1 MEGQR
6 LPGAVNP
13 EHFPG
18 RLWQLVNS
26 PRCGSR
32 LFERELLGAGPGG
45 EGAAPGGR
53 SFKTRNFA
61 SFVRQLNLYG
71 FRKLGPGPL
80 QEPAGGDGGSSA
92 GPLLHFHSPHF
103 RRDRPELLVRL
114 KRLTSANKA
123 KLAAGLELP
132 SRPAQRCQRPPS
144 TLGEAARPG
153 LVTVGQAPQPHR
165 PGSFFPSSSRAASC
179 QSPTALQ
186 GTPCQQPP
194 VPSRPRQGSVGLLAG
209 HGASAALPGQ
219 GPPFPVL
226 HKCCTEV
233 TYTLQ
238 TVCSLVPLQRGAP
251 TGAALPQPGSC
262 ASPGQCLGA
271 PDPTRTLLCSPPAQG
286 GPLTVS
292 ASAAAAVSTDCGF
305 VQVSAAHREQGEA
318 EETPCVDRRDLGL
331 RQGGEKFGNG
341 CAFERESNVVCQCP
355 FQSAPGHER
364 VSAVLQSPEVQ
375 PPPAAECLPSDGAR
389 HPSGDD
395 DSLPV
400 LSYED
405 VFQFF
410 NEMSASH
417 RTDIVTPEPV
427 GGCDGELFENTSVK
441 CPSVTEEREWTSGT
455 EPVNKPA
462 TEPGS
467 PVQPQCRKRRH
478 SSQQDPQEAE
488 GGAWK
493 RGCFLEEDR
502 SCKIQETT
510 LLDGKSI
517 ILAIPERQ
525 NQHKVL
531 GPAPC
536 HQALLSTI
544 RLRSRVWTLAL
555 RELVS
560 RSLESG
566 VQ

>member
-26 PRCGSR
+26 PRCGSVRWDARGEGLLIDQR
-32 LFERELLGAGPGG
+32 LFERELLGAGPAG

-53 SFKTRNFA
+53 FFKTRNFA
-61 SFVRQLNLYG
+61 SFIRQLNLYG

-262 ASPGQCLGA
+262 ASPGQCLQN
-271 PDPTRTLLCSPPAQG
+271 PTRT
-286 GPLTVS
+286 
-292 ASAAAAVSTDCGF
+292 
-305 VQVSAAHREQGEA
+305 
-318 EETPCVDRRDLGL
+318 
-331 RQGGEKFGNG
+331 
-341 CAFERESNVVCQCP
+341 
-355 FQSAPGHER
+355 
-364 VSAVLQSPEVQ
+364 SPEVQ
-375 PPPAAECLPSDGAR
+375 PPPAAECLPSDGAH

-417 RTDIVTPEPV
+417 GTDIVTPEPV
-427 GGCDGELFENTSVK
+427 EGCDGEVFENTSVK

-455 EPVNKPA
+455 EPVYKPA

-502 SCKIQETT
+502 SV
-510 LLDGKSI
+510 
-517 ILAIPERQ
+517 R
-525 NQHKVL
+525 
-531 GPAPC
+531 
-536 HQALLSTI
+536 
-544 RLRSRVWTLAL
+544 RV
-555 RELVS
+555 
-560 RSLESG
+560 
-566 VQ
+566 

>member
-1 MEGQR
+1 MGPALARRPVERERPVRPLAGSAMEGQR

-26 PRCGSR
+26 PRCGSVRWDARGEGLLIDQR
-32 LFERELLGAGPGG
+32 LFERELLGAGPAG

-61 SFVRQLNLYG
+61 SFIRQLNLYG

-80 QEPAGGDGGSSA
+80 QEPAGGDGGGSA

-262 ASPGQCLGA
+262 ASPGQCLQN
-271 PDPTRTLLCSPPAQG
+271 PTRTAKVLHLLRKKMCLPTQKGFCNVMVLGIS
-286 GPLTVS
+286 S
-292 ASAAAAVSTDCGF
+292 ASVSQTACGSPEVHWMNEKNRVEF
-305 VQVSAAHREQGEA
+305 WNWPQLRDILS
-318 EETPCVDRRDLGL
+318 RR
-331 RQGGEKFGNG
+331 
-341 CAFERESNVVCQCP
+341 
-355 FQSAPGHER
+355 AP
-364 VSAVLQSPEVQ
+364 SPEVQ
-375 PPPAAECLPSDGAR
+375 PPPAAECLPSDGAH

-417 RTDIVTPEPV
+417 GTDIVTPEPV
-427 GGCDGELFENTSVK
+427 EGCDGEVFENTSVK

-455 EPVNKPA
+455 EPVYKPA

-478 SSQQDPQEAE
+478 SSQQDPQEPE

-502 SCKIQETT
+502 SV
-510 LLDGKSI
+510 
-517 ILAIPERQ
+517 R
-525 NQHKVL
+525 
-531 GPAPC
+531 
-536 HQALLSTI
+536 
-544 RLRSRVWTLAL
+544 RV
-555 RELVS
+555 
-560 RSLESG
+560 
-566 VQ
+566 

>member
-1 MEGQR
+1 MGPALARQPVERERPVRPLAGSAMEGQR

-26 PRCGSR
+26 PRCGSVRWDARGEGLLIDQR
-32 LFERELLGAGPGG
+32 LFERELLGAGPAG

-53 SFKTRNFA
+53 FFKTRNFA

-179 QSPTALQ
+179 QSPTAFQ
-186 GTPCQQPP
+186 GAPSQQPP

-238 TVCSLVPLQRGAP
+238 TVCSLLPLQRGAP

-262 ASPGQCLGA
+262 ASPGQCLRA
-271 PDPTRTLLCSPPAQG
+271 PDPTRTA
-286 GPLTVS
+286 
-292 ASAAAAVSTDCGF
+292 
-305 VQVSAAHREQGEA
+305 
-318 EETPCVDRRDLGL
+318 
-331 RQGGEKFGNG
+331 
-341 CAFERESNVVCQCP
+341 
-355 FQSAPGHER
+355 
-364 VSAVLQSPEVQ
+364 
-375 PPPAAECLPSDGAR
+375 
-389 HPSGDD
+389 
-395 DSLPV
+395 
-400 LSYED
+400 
-405 VFQFF
+405 
-410 NEMSASH
+410 
-417 RTDIVTPEPV
+417 
-427 GGCDGELFENTSVK
+427 
-441 CPSVTEEREWTSGT
+441 
-455 EPVNKPA
+455 
-462 TEPGS
+462 
-467 PVQPQCRKRRH
+467 
-478 SSQQDPQEAE
+478 
-488 GGAWK
+488 
-493 RGCFLEEDR
+493 
-502 SCKIQETT
+502 
-510 LLDGKSI
+510 
-517 ILAIPERQ
+517 
-525 NQHKVL
+525 KVL
-531 GPAPC
+531 
-536 HQALLSTI
+536 HLL
-544 RLRSRVWTLAL
+544 RMK
-555 RELVS
+555 
-560 RSLESG
+560 
-566 VQ
+566 

>member
-292 ASAAAAVSTDCGF
+292 ASAAAAASTDCGF
-305 VQVSAAHREQGEA
+305 V
-318 EETPCVDRRDLGL
+318 
-331 RQGGEKFGNG
+331 
-341 CAFERESNVVCQCP
+341 
-355 FQSAPGHER
+355 
-364 VSAVLQSPEVQ
+364 QSPEVQ
-375 PPPAAECLPSDGAR
+375 PPPAAECLPSDGAQ
-389 HPSGDD
+389 HPSDD
-395 DSLPV
+395 GEQLPV

-410 NEMSASH
+410 NEMSASCG
-417 RTDIVTPEPV
+417 TDLVTPEPV
-427 GGCDGELFENTSVK
+427 EGCDGELFENTSVK
-441 CPSVTEEREWTSGT
+441 CPSVTEEREWTSGA

-478 SSQQDPQEAE
+478 SSQQAQRT
-488 GGAWK
+488 GGK
-493 RGCFLEEDR
+493 MRGVE
-502 SCKIQETT
+502 K
-510 LLDGKSI
+510 GSI
-517 ILAIPERQ
+517 A
-525 NQHKVL
+525 VD
-531 GPAPC
+531 
-536 HQALLSTI
+536 
-544 RLRSRVWTLAL
+544 VWQ
-555 RELVS
+555 LVS
-560 RSLESG
+560 MVANADITDRA
-566 VQ
+566 